1 MIPHGFPEIGVSLLG
16 LGRTQT
22 SKLKLVKISALVHN
36 EEVINQAY
44 A

>member
-36 EEVINQAY
+36 EKVINQAY